1 MSGRPEGATLAVVSV
16 EVSTRQTPSAAS
28 PRAQRFRLGPLT
40 SPLSAFAVFVLAAI
54 VFAAILAPLIAP
66 YDPYAIALEQRLSA
80 PTTTHWLGTDELGRD
95 LFSNFLFASRVSL
108 SVGASAAALGNLLG
122 VGLGLLAGT
131 RRGWV
136 DDVTMRLMDSLLA
149 IPGLMLALAI
159 VTSFGTSLVA
169 LVIAVGITL
178 IPATTRIVRA
188 ATLVEE
194 GKDYILAARTLGATG
209 VHRALHHLLPNIVSP
224 ILLQITLGVSIA
236 ILIEAFMS
244 FVGLGV
250 QPPAASLGT
259 MVAQGYGFIGISPW
273 YVTSS
278 GLVIFIII
286 WTLNVVG
293 DSLRDSLDP
302 RLRNL

>member
-1 MSGRPEGATLAVVSV
+1 MAAAAVLILSV
-16 EVSTRQTPSAAS
+16 IA
-28 PRAQRFRLGPLT
+28 
-40 SPLSAFAVFVLAAI
+40 LAAL
-54 VFAAILAPLIAP
+54 LAPVVAP
-66 YDPYAIALEQRLSA
+66 YDPYAISIQDRLSGPNA
-80 PTTTHWLGTDELGRD
+80 THWLGTDEIGRD
-95 LFSNFLFASRVSL
+95 LLSNFLFASRVSL
-108 SVGASAAALGNLLG
+108 AVGASAAVLGNLIG
-122 VGLGLLAGT
+122 ICLGLLAGS

-136 DDVTMRLMDSLLA
+136 DDVIMRLMDSLLA
-149 IPGLMLALAI
+149 IPGLLLALAI
-159 VTSFGTSLVA
+159 VAAFGTSLGA
-169 LVIAVGITL
+169 LIIAVGITL

-188 ATLVEE
+188 ATLVER
-194 GKDYILAARTLGATG
+194 GKDYVLAGRTLGGTAI
-209 VHRALHHLLPNIVSP
+209 HLALRHVVPNIVSP

-250 QPPAASLGT
+250 QPPAVSLGT

-278 GLVIFIII
+278 GLVIFITI

-293 DSLRDSLDP
+293 DALRDSVDP

>member
-1 MSGRPEGATLAVVSV
+1 VSGRPEGATLSV
-16 EVSTRQTPSAAS
+16 AALEVSPPQGWTSAS
-28 PRAQRFRLGPLT
+28 PRSRRFRVGPLT
-40 SPLSAFAVFVLAAI
+40 SPLSAFAVLVLSAI
-54 VFAAILAPLIAP
+54 VFAAIMASLIAP
-66 YDPYAIALEQRLSA
+66 YDPYAITLEQRLTG
-80 PTTTHWLGTDELGRD
+80 PTASHWLGTDELGRD

-108 SVGASAAALGNLLG
+108 SVGASAAVLGNLLG
-122 VGLGLLAGT
+122 ICLGLLAGT

-136 DDVTMRLMDSLLA
+136 DDATMRLMDSLLA

-159 VTSFGTSLVA
+159 VTSFGTSLVS

-209 VHRALHHLLPNIVSP
+209 VHRARQHLLPNIVSP

-250 QPPAASLGT
+250 QPPAVSLGT

-278 GLVIFIII
+278 GLLIFIII

>member
-1 MSGRPEGATLAVVSV
+1 
-16 EVSTRQTPSAAS
+16 
-28 PRAQRFRLGPLT
+28 
-40 SPLSAFAVFVLAAI
+40 LSAFAVLVLAAFVLAAI
-54 VFAAILAPLIAP
+54 MAPLIAP
-66 YDPYAIALEQRLSA
+66 YDPYAISLEQRLAA
-80 PTTTHWLGTDELGRD
+80 PTSTHWLGTDELGRD

-108 SVGASAAALGNLLG
+108 SVGASAAALGNLIG
-122 VGLGLLAGT
+122 ICLGLLAGT

-209 VHRALHHLLPNIVSP
+209 VHRARQHLLPNIVSP

-250 QPPAASLGT
+250 QPPASSLGT

-293 DSLRDSLDP
+293 DSMRDSLDP